1 VNGNNP
7 QERVSNFVEARKV
20 VEDRL
25 YVSIGCLVDKV
36 KTLPE
41 SVEDF
46 EALAGNGKLQQVVFL
61 SEDLRVLFS
70 SYGYMLLEE
79 LIKAEDIETADRIHL
94 RYCRMG
100 ISYIKPIHKF
110 W

>member
-1 VNGNNP
+1 MNGTTSS
-7 QERVSNFVEARKV
+7 ERVSNFLQARQV

-25 YVSIGCLVDKV
+25 YVAIGCLVDKV
-36 KTLPE
+36 KPLAGI
-41 SVEDF
+41 VGDF

-61 SEDLRVLFS
+61 SEPLRVLFS
-70 SYGYMLLEE
+70 AYAYMVLEE
-79 LIKAEDIETADRIHL
+79 LIKADDVPTADRIHL

-100 ISYIKPIHKF
+100 IGYIKPIEKF

>member
-1 VNGNNP
+1 MNGTTST
-7 QERVSNFVEARKV
+7 ERVSNFLAAKKV
-20 VEDRL
+20 VEDKL

-36 KTLPE
+36 RTLPE

-46 EALAGNGKLQQVVFL
+46 ESLAGNGKLQQVVVL
-61 SEDLRVLFS
+61 SEELRVLFS
-70 SYGYMLLEE
+70 SLAYMLLEE
-79 LIKAEDIETADRIHL
+79 LVKAEDIETADRIHR

-100 ISYIKPIHKF
+100 IGYIKPIEKF